1 MEKLFELI
9 IDEEDE
15 SGVSMIAL
23 VDLPAIERDFQMFNA
38 EFQESYDDYPESA
51 SNNAAKALRWIDEY
65 EDEINC
71 NYTRTGLARANQL
84 KNGDALSWD
93 TIGRMASFNRHRA
106 NAEVN
111 AEYKDTPWKDCG
123 YLAWL
128 LWGGTSGI
136 NWALNKMEQ
145 RNNAQFN
152 KLTFKVADEDKRIA
166 SGYAMVADLP
176 IYRYDEQV
184 GDHYVVFRKPTI
196 EKIVN
201 KFMRQGLNSEINLM
215 HNSPVKDVYVFES
228 LLIDKDRGVTAP
240 DGFQDAPDG
249 SWFVSMRVDNDKV
262 WNEIKEGKY
271 KGFSVEG
278 MFAKEE
284 AIPTDEQ
291 IIDAAIDAING

>member
-15 SGVSMIAL
+15 SGVSQIAL
-23 VDLPAIERDFQMFNA
+23 VDLPAIERNFQMFNA
-38 EFQESYDDYPESA
+38 QDFEDSFNDYPESA
-51 SNNAAKALRWIDEY
+51 SNNARRAIEY
-65 EDEINC
+65 KEENDSDC
-71 NYTRTGLARANQL
+71 GTMVGWVRARQLANRE
-84 KNGDALSWD
+84 KISWE
-93 TIGRMASFNRHRA
+93 TIGRMASFKRHQQH
-106 NAEVN
+106 
-111 AEYKDTPWKDCG
+111 KDVPYSEGCG
-123 YLAWL
+123 GLMWDA
-128 LWGGTSGI
+128 WGGTSGI
-136 NWALNKMEQ
+136 EWAIRKMEQ
-145 RNNAQFN
+145 KNNAEFRTLN
-152 KLTFKVADEDKRIA
+152 TLSFKVADEDKRIA

-271 KGFSVEG
+271 KGF
-278 MFAKEE
+278 
-284 AIPTDEQ
+284 
-291 IIDAAIDAING
+291 

>member
-15 SGVSMIAL
+15 SGVSQIAL

-38 EFQESYDDYPESA
+38 QDFEDSFNDYPESA
-51 SNNAAKALRWIDEY
+51 SNNARRAIEY
-65 EDEINC
+65 KEENDSDC
-71 NYTRTGLARANQL
+71 GTMVGWVRARQLANRE
-84 KNGDALSWD
+84 KISWE
-93 TIGRMASFNRHRA
+93 TIGRMASFKRHQQH
-106 NAEVN
+106 
-111 AEYKDTPWKDCG
+111 KDVPYSEGCG
-123 YLAWL
+123 GLMWDA
-128 LWGGTSGI
+128 WGGTSGI
-136 NWALNKMEQ
+136 EWAIRKMEQ
-145 RNNAQFN
+145 KNNAEFRTLN
-152 KLTFKVADEDKRIA
+152 TLSFKVADEDKRIA

>member
-38 EFQESYDDYPESA
+38 QDFEDSFNDYPESA
-51 SNNAAKALRWIDEY
+51 SNNARRAIEY
-65 EDEINC
+65 KEENDSNC
-71 NYTRTGLARANQL
+71 GTMVGWVRARQLANRE
-84 KNGDALSWD
+84 KISWE
-93 TIGRMASFNRHRA
+93 TIGRMASFKRHQQH
-106 NAEVN
+106 
-111 AEYKDTPWKDCG
+111 KDVPYSEGCG
-123 YLAWL
+123 GLMWDA
-128 LWGGTSGI
+128 WGGTSGI
-136 NWALNKMEQ
+136 EWAIRKMEQ
-145 RNNAQFN
+145 KNNAEFRTLN
-152 KLTFKVADEDKRIA
+152 TLSFKVADEDKRIA

>member
-15 SGVSMIAL
+15 SGVSQIAL
-23 VDLPAIERDFQMFNA
+23 VDLPAIERNFQMFNA
-38 EFQESYDDYPESA
+38 QDFEDSFNDYPESA
-51 SNNAAKALRWIDEY
+51 SNNARRAIEY
-65 EDEINC
+65 KEENDSDC
-71 NYTRTGLARANQL
+71 GTMVGWVRARQLANRE
-84 KNGDALSWD
+84 KISWE
-93 TIGRMASFNRHRA
+93 TIGRMASFKRHQQH
-106 NAEVN
+106 
-111 AEYKDTPWKDCG
+111 KDVPYSEGCG
-123 YLAWL
+123 GLMWDA
-128 LWGGTSGI
+128 WGGTSGI
-136 NWALNKMEQ
+136 EWAIRKMEQ
-145 RNNAQFN
+145 KNNAEFRTLN
-152 KLTFKVADEDKRIA
+152 TLSFKVADEDKRIA

-201 KFMRQGLNSEINLM
+201 KFMKQGLNSEINLM

>member
-23 VDLPAIERDFQMFNA
+23 VDLPAIERDFQKFN
-38 EFQESYDDYPESA
+38 Q
-51 SNNAAKALRWIDEY
+51 
-65 EDEINC
+65 
-71 NYTRTGLARANQL
+71 AN
-84 KNGDALSWD
+84 K
-93 TIGRMASFNRHRA
+93 I
-106 NAEVN
+106 
-111 AEYKDTPWKDCG
+111 
-123 YLAWL
+123 
-128 LWGGTSGI
+128 
-136 NWALNKMEQ
+136 
-145 RNNAQFN
+145 
-152 KLTFKVADEDKRIA
+152 TFKVADEDKRIA

-228 LLIDKDRGVTAP
+228 LLIDKDRGITAP